1 MQSFIPASDAQAAF
15 ADAPLEIRAT
25 MAAIDSMRGTLSV
38 ARALVLSGREVDL
51 RGLDAEAQRLCA
63 AVVCLP
69 GAAAQALLDPL
80 MGLTREVDLLAICIP
95 PP

>member
-1 MQSFIPASDAQAAF
+1 MPQPAEAIEPAI
-15 ADAPLEIRAT
+15 EIRAT
-25 MAAIDSMRGTLSV
+25 LAAIDSMRGTLSV

-69 GAAAQALLDPL
+69 NPSAEALLHPL
-80 MGLTREVDLLAICIP
+80 KSLTREVDLLAICMP
-95 PP
+95 PPGPPPS

>member
-1 MQSFIPASDAQAAF
+1 MRFPTTSPDAEPLLAEV
-15 ADAPLEIRAT
+15 PLEIRAT
-25 MAAIDSMRGTLSV
+25 MAAIDSMRGTLSI

-63 AVVCLP
+63 AVACLP
-69 GAAAQALLDPL
+69 GPGAAVLLDPL